1 MPVNEKPS
9 VASEVAGP
17 PGPNVE
23 ELFSDGP
30 VVLFVWKPKPGWP
43 VEYVSRN
50 VAGLI
55 GYSPT
60 EILSP
65 AFYFIDLLHP
75 DDLQRTANDIHNHLK
90 NNASQFE
97 QFYRL
102 RHKDGPYRW
111 IHDYTRPVY
120 NHSGQIVRIQGYLLD
135 QTPRK
140 QAELALAENARQT
153 QAILDNV
160 IDGIITIDE
169 NRVVTSF
176 NRAAERIFEYSAQ
189 EVLGRNVNML
199 MPEPYHSEHE
209 GYVNN
214 YLQTGVTKII
224 GIGREVEA
232 RRKSGRTFPMELSVS
247 EISHN
252 GKRVFIGMVRDITER
267 KRMERMKNEFV
278 ATVSHELRTPLTSIS
293 GPISLLL
300 GGALGELPESAR
312 KMLEVAHKNSLRLA
326 NLINDLLDM
335 EKIAAGK
342 MPFELSTQ
350 EVMPMVEQA
359 VHLSQPHAAQYQ
371 VKLSLVERADGV
383 QVRVD
388 GQRLQQILT
397 NFLSNAAKFSP
408 KDGSVQVGVK
418 KLDGQVRIRV
428 SDDGPGIPTEFRSR
442 IFQKFSQ
449 ADSSDTRQKG
459 GTGLGLAIA
468 KELAEKMGGR
478 VDFESEHGQGS
489 IFYVDLP
496 LVATKAERVVDDFRH
511 SES

>member
-1 MPVNEKPS
+1 
-9 VASEVAGP
+9 
-17 PGPNVE
+17 
-23 ELFSDGP
+23 
-30 VVLFVWKPKPGWP
+30 
-43 VEYVSRN
+43 
-50 VAGLI
+50 
-55 GYSPT
+55 
-60 EILSP
+60 
-65 AFYFIDLLHP
+65 
-75 DDLQRTANDIHNHLK
+75 
-90 NNASQFE
+90 
-97 QFYRL
+97 
-102 RHKDGPYRW
+102 
-111 IHDYTRPVY
+111 
-120 NHSGQIVRIQGYLLD
+120 
-135 QTPRK
+135 
-140 QAELALAENARQT
+140 
-153 QAILDNV
+153 
-160 IDGIITIDE
+160 
-169 NRVVTSF
+169 
-176 NRAAERIFEYSAQ
+176 
-189 EVLGRNVNML
+189 
-199 MPEPYHSEHE
+199 
-209 GYVNN
+209 
-214 YLQTGVTKII
+214 
-224 GIGREVEA
+224 
-232 RRKSGRTFPMELSVS
+232 MELSVS